1 MSENIK
7 KYFENIVGYNQTK
20 EELIPVA
27 IALREDAK
35 RQEFGIKAPK
45 GILFYGE
52 PGVGK
57 TTIAKDLID
66 ASGRFAVEFRKDYSR
81 DKFITALKNTFELA
95 KENQPSV
102 ILLDDMDKFSNS
114 DDDLCDTEEYVAV
127 QSYIDSIKDDDVF
140 VVATANDTSCF
151 PESLLRPGRFDRR
164 IAIDVP
170 SPNEAATIIKSY
182 LDKIKHEDDIDEDTI
197 AKLMVGKSGAAIETV
212 INEAGI
218 NAIARNL
225 SKVSMECIVD
235 ACLTVFFH
243 SPEGSNYLTSKDAK
257 IFAIHEA
264 GHAVVQ
270 ELLVPNSVALVSTR
284 INSRN
289 PQGITVFDNGW
300 ISYCDDYHI
309 KIIMCALA
317 GRAAVEIKY
326 GIVDPGS
333 SLDVAKAAS
342 IAYDA
347 ITRWCCNGI
356 MKPSD
361 IFSSTSQ
368 QLKYQQEIEMNAM
381 LSQYYIDVK
390 KLLVDRFSVVEN
402 VASELFEK
410 RTLLGKDV
418 RRIISAD
425 KLN

>member
-1 MSENIK
+1 MREDLRR
-7 KYFENIVGYNQTK
+7 FFDNIVGYDKTK
-20 EELIPVA
+20 AELMPLAV
-27 IALREDAK
+27 ALREDTK
-35 RQEFGIKAPK
+35 RKELGIKTPK

-57 TTIAKDLID
+57 TTIAKDLMD

-81 DKFITALKNTFELA
+81 DKFIEALKKTFELA
-95 KENQPSV
+95 RENQPSV

-127 QSYIDSIKDDDVF
+127 QSCIDSIKDDDVF
-140 VVATANDTSCF
+140 VVATANEVKCF
-151 PESLLRPGRFDRR
+151 PKSLLRAGRFDRR

-170 SPNEAATIIKSY
+170 SPSEAAIIIKSY
-182 LDKIKHEDDIDEDTI
+182 LEKVKHEDGIDQDAI
-197 AKLMVGKSGAAIETV
+197 SKLMVGESCAAIETV

-225 SKVSMECIVD
+225 EEINMECIVD

-243 SPEGSNYLTSKDAK
+243 SPEGSDYLADKDAK
-257 IFAIHEA
+257 LFAIHEA
-264 GHAVVQ
+264 GHAVAQ
-270 ELLVPNSVALVSTR
+270 ELLVPNSVAMVSTR
-284 INSRN
+284 VNSRST
-289 PQGITVFDNGW
+289 QGITVFDNGW
-300 ISYCDDYHI
+300 ISCCDDYY
-309 KIIMCALA
+309 KKVIMCALA

-326 GIVDPGS
+326 GIFDPGS
-333 SLDVAKAAS
+333 SGDIEKAIG
-342 IAYDA
+342 IAENA
-347 ITRWCCNGI
+347 IEGWCCNGI
-356 MKPSD
+356 TKSNDGLISM
-361 IFSSTSQ
+361 SSN
-368 QLKYQQEIEMNAM
+368 LRYQQDIELNVLLNQCYM
-381 LSQYYIDVK
+381 DVK
-390 KLLVDRFSVVEN
+390 KLLVNHFSMVEN